1 MKGHVLVA
9 DENIALSAVEA
20 LREAGSRVIY
30 IGEERPGSSDSS
42 VLERACDAEATLVS
56 FDRDYGELIFKRG
69 HRAPRAVIYLRDVPN
84 SPLEMA
90 SIVQGLLNGSLAG
103 DVVGHFVVWTREGIR
118 KRAFPPPS

>member
-1 MKGHVLVA
+1 MKGFALVA
-9 DENIALSAVEA
+9 DENIARSAVTA

-30 IGEERPGSSDSS
+30 IGEEQPGSSDVS
-42 VLERACDAEATLVS
+42 VLQRAYDADAALVS

-69 HRAPRAVIYLRDVPN
+69 HPAPRSVIYLRDIPD
-84 SPLEMA
+84 SPSEMV

-118 KRAFPPPS
+118 KRAFPRPR